1 MAALPDRFNAGK
13 RQFWCEFLKLYQ
25 QMPELWDVHHTDYRN
40 KELRNESYEILQTK
54 LTEIEPNATKSDV
67 GRRINIF
74 RTNYR
79 REQMRILKQQSLGLH
94 PNLCKPTLWFYE
106 NMSFLQTQESFQHR
120 AKRTRMW
127 PNPDE
132 PPANNFKPD
141 NTMDPLDTASTVFLT
156 GANNNR
162 ETSLPTEFDESM
174 LLSPKIEIF
183 DNDQCMETNRQVQ
196 NADDIKIDSARISGS
211 DANEPVGSSSLTM
224 TTVKSLKTENTSPI
238 ISEASEALAKSWA
251 IQYEEMTPTQR
262 ILARKAIAD
271 ILFEGC
277 MGNLRVNRGD
287 RTTVG
292 NHV

>member
-40 KELRNESYEILQTK
+40 KELRNESYEILQAK

-79 REQMRILKQQSLGLH
+79 REQMRIWKQQELGLH

-120 AKRTRMW
+120 AKRTRLW
-127 PNPDE
+127 PKPDE
-132 PPANNFKPD
+132 PPAQNFKPD
-141 NTMDPLDTASTVFLT
+141 NMMDPLDTTSTAFLPP
-156 GANNNR
+156 ANNNR
-162 ETSLPTEFDESM
+162 ETMPTEFDESM

-183 DNDQCMETNRQVQ
+183 DNEQLMESHRQVQ
-196 NADDIKIDSARISGS
+196 NDDIKMDNARTNVP
-211 DANEPVGSSSLTM
+211 DASEPTGASSLPM
-224 TTVKSLKTENTSPI
+224 TAVKSLKTDSSSPI

-251 IQYEEMTPTQR
+251 IQYEEMAPTQR

-277 MGNLRVNRGD
+277 MGNLRINRGD